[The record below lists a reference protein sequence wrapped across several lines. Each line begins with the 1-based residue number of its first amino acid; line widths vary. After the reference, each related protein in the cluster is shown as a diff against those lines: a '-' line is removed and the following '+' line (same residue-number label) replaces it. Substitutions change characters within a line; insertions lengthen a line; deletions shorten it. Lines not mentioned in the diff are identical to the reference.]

1 MDIILLFQ
9 NANEIYNCKSKPVIE
24 KGFMLDLSMTA
35 KEMREM
41 IVSRK
46 KTDPRKEKRKDIRRR
61 VEMVEAL

>member
-1 MDIILLFQ
+1 M
-9 NANEIYNCKSKPVIE
+9 AKPTIE

-46 KTDPRKEKRKDIRRR
+46 RKDPRKEKRKDIRRR